1 MYRHRPW
8 LDETD
13 DPEAEDRRTAS
24 LAGVAVTL
32 LLLTVG
38 LFLVQELRVKSA
50 IEDCL
55 LSGRRNC
62 DSIVVAK
69 PMPWSGI
76 ESWLH

>member
-8 LDETD
+8 LDESD
-13 DPEAEDRRTAS
+13 DSEAENRQTAS

-32 LLLTVG
+32 VLLVVG
-38 LFLVQELRVKSA
+38 LFLVQELRLKAA

-62 DSIVVAK
+62 DSYVAK
-69 PMPWSGI
+69 PEPWHGI
-76 ESWLH
+76 DSWLR